1 MLLDMGTSSKI
12 NKLQYLH
19 RLLQYFG
26 LGLAVTKLSHII
38 QAMPYA
44 VPQAFRLQW
53 MVVYTYQFDLKDEL
67 FLFIPLNLSDW
78 WFQTFGLFSIIYGL
92 SSFPLI
98 FSFFFKMFKTC

>member
-1 MLLDMGTSSKI
+1 MLLDMGISSKI
-12 NKLQYLH
+12 NKLQYLY

-26 LGLAVTKLSHII
+26 LGLAVTKISHII